1 MRTSCQSLNFWQFDV
16 GLFDDGKIIDLNEV
30 YGPLGEAVYFRILCY
45 IAETDGYFA
54 QLNESLLRYVFR
66 SIGSKWIKKAKITE
80 VIQYCGV
87 CGLFD
92 VNLLTQNVITS
103 QGIQRRWLYAKKKSR
118 ARGFSTARFWLLDE
132 SGPSDDTHFSDN
144 CDNNADKCSNNDDN
158 CYNYPIEREEN
169 KNTNSFSHSI
179 AREREDEAVENSGED
194 IRLRYLG
201 GKLGGGVVMLSDEQ
215 FNTLCED
222 LSSEELDKYIGVV
235 RDCELAGKHYK
246 KSHYQAILDMVKK
259 DRKVKK

>member
-132 SGPSDDTHFSDN
+132 SGPSDCTHFSDN
-144 CDNNADKCSNNDDN
+144 CDNNADNCSNNADN
-158 CYNYPIEREEN
+158 CDSNV
-169 KNTNSFSHSI
+169 SI
-179 AREREDEAVENSGED
+179 SQDKSTQPFYSAREACCNKENNNTSKSNQGSFGTDEFFEAAVRKS
-194 IRLRYLG
+194 LG
-201 GKLGGGVVMLSDEQ
+201 G
-215 FNTLCED
+215 
-222 LSSEELDKYIGVV
+222 
-235 RDCELAGKHYK
+235 A
-246 KSHYQAILDMVKK
+246 
-259 DRKVKK
+259 

>member
-16 GLFDDGKIIDLNEV
+16 ELYDDGKIIDLNEA

-45 IAETDGYFA
+45 IAKTDGYFA

-103 QGIQRRWLYAKKKSR
+103 PGIQRRWLYAKKKSR
-118 ARGFSTARFWLLDE
+118 ARGFSTDRFWLIDE
-132 SGPSDDTHFSDN
+132 SGLSNHIPNSDN
-144 CDNNADKCSNNDDN
+144 CDNNVDN
-158 CYNYPIEREEN
+158 CYNNADNCYN
-169 KNTNSFSHSI
+169 NASI
-179 AREREDEAVENSGED
+179 SQDKSTQDLYSARETCSNKGKSDPSNKHQGSFDTNEFFNAAVKRALGE
-194 IRLRYLG
+194 
-201 GKLGGGVVMLSDEQ
+201 
-215 FNTLCED
+215 
-222 LSSEELDKYIGVV
+222 
-235 RDCELAGKHYK
+235 
-246 KSHYQAILDMVKK
+246 
-259 DRKVKK
+259 

>member
-80 VIQYCGV
+80 IIQYCGV

-118 ARGFSTARFWLLDE
+118 ARGFLTDRFWLLDG
-132 SGPSDDTHFSDN
+132 SGLSDYTLNSDN
-144 CDNNADKCSNNDDN
+144 CDNNTDYCNNKDDN
-158 CYNYPIEREEN
+158 CDNNSSISQD
-169 KNTNSFSHSI
+169 NTRQGFSN
-179 AREREDEAVENSGED
+179 AREACCNNSNNGTSKKHQGSFETDDFFEAAVK
-194 IRLRYLG
+194 RALG
-201 GKLGGGVVMLSDEQ
+201 D
-215 FNTLCED
+215 N
-222 LSSEELDKYIGVV
+222 
-235 RDCELAGKHYK
+235 
-246 KSHYQAILDMVKK
+246 
-259 DRKVKK
+259 

>member
-1 MRTSCQSLNFWQFDV
+1 MRTSCQTLDFWQFDV

-80 VIQYCGV
+80 VIQYCGE

-118 ARGFSTARFWLLDE
+118 ARGFSTARFWLLGE

-144 CDNNADKCSNNDDN
+144 CGNKDDN
-158 CYNYPIEREEN
+158 CYNKDDNCNNNNAIS
-169 KNTNSFSHSI
+169 KDKSTQSFYS
-179 AREREDEAVENSGED
+179 AREDCSNNGEKKPKKGSFDTDSFFNAAVKRSLGEN
-194 IRLRYLG
+194 
-201 GKLGGGVVMLSDEQ
+201 
-215 FNTLCED
+215 
-222 LSSEELDKYIGVV
+222 
-235 RDCELAGKHYK
+235 
-246 KSHYQAILDMVKK
+246 
-259 DRKVKK
+259 